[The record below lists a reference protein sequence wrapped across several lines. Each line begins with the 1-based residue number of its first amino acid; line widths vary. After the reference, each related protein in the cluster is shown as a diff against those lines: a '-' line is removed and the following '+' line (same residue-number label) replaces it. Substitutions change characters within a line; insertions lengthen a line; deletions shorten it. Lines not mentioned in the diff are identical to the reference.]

1 MFLNEQLRRM
11 LSRYVRGQQPMTA
24 DENTWLTRILVDYYD
39 RDLARDLL
47 KEPPPGATEEEAK
60 SYKTIYG
67 TVESLDE
74 VFRIMQSHQDAAS
87 QARLVNE
94 TTRKILEQFLTGGE
108 DNTPDAVRSFLMSN
122 PNFSNVTKPEFEALV
137 KNISK
142 QVEETYRN
150 RARTIARTELAIAQ
164 SKTVA
169 QELRAQGKT
178 HVRIY
183 DGLGCGWRHHD
194 DGDYANGSLR
204 RIEDYLNYPVA
215 HPNCVRAGYP
225 DFFGGDGS
233 IHVGK
238 KDLDLFETKSLEA
251 VSANQKSLDGMSN
264 HLESSGGP
272 LDLLAGSER
281 ARKYNPHHSRSDGR
295 FISGSTGSFA
305 ERTAPLPPTLRVSN
319 KVRPETSGFVTSDE
333 RFVASKDGEMSHD
346 DVALALGYSGVNDAL
361 SDGGLVR
368 VWVASD
374 PRYLSIDGRVTDAR
388 DVFIMGADKDA
399 VRVAAQA
406 TRRDVRGKLN
416 FVWETLDGES
426 GESRSVETLF
436 SSKDLPRPIDWE
448 LKYNPNHSPTNGR
461 FTSRA
466 GGSGINVAGSD
477 EEFAF
482 LKDAQ
487 YRRIEDPATGA
498 TIDQD
503 EGLVLLMENRGYFD
517 KPTTLSHDEFEK
529 ADKLS
534 LDMERGWKPG
544 VEAERVPTSVFY
556 RGIQDDVRG
565 VGVEAMTQGLTDGT
579 SRFHGVGNYGNGL
592 YFAADQN
599 LAARYAGSEVFDKPA
614 GMVQRIALKPDTKVI
629 TGYALTGEA
638 FKLHGELGR
647 GYNNIKEHGR
657 LATWLSYDVIHADD
671 RIVVLNHS
679 KLIIDKSSLVRLPR
693 EKSLDLFDI
702 ELKFNPNHDRRG
714 RFAAS
719 SGGRDLLGDDPSTVS
734 EEWARSLLDQRESA
748 DDERISRS
756 GGDVILSRI
765 VDEQWGGAGTVK
777 VADLGNAND
786 ANLMFRG
793 VEGSTDYH
801 VGFIDGDRFMGKG
814 VYGNGIY
821 FAQGGEFKVPGSAL
835 FQDNV
840 GNAWYK
846 AEGYG
851 SNVRKYRISSS
862 AKIVDWEVLT
872 AEHTAWLNK
881 TEQGAVRSL
890 TKDPGHYA
898 ALKGYDGIK
907 SPPKKGVSQ
916 YVIFNRSVLEAHVDR
931 QPDFSFNK
939 SATFKYN
946 PNHDRLGRFSHGGG
960 GGGIDYL
967 ANGADSDLLSLL
979 GDVDPNPPR
988 DYRKEESN
996 PFAEHVYS
1004 TLGYMGPIEEAD
1016 HSKFADDALMWRG
1029 NNSTAFFD
1037 ALAGRERDY
1046 AKMTYSPYGMHGSGI
1061 YVGDKLTASGYGVNK
1076 ATFALKPGA
1085 KVMTDK
1091 QVRDERM
1098 NLLAD
1103 LARKDP
1109 AGRFSD
1115 DKNHQ
1120 LLHAAASDPSIY
1132 AALRGA
1138 AVYEG
1143 ERYKDGTY
1151 VRTILDRRAVTM
1163 EILGKRVKGVS
1174 VKFNPNHSP
1183 TTGRF
1188 VSAHTFRDG
1197 SPSDDIKALLAKTLD
1212 PLSDAEKNSLSAYT
1226 STSYAGINR
1235 YAWMDP
1241 SKSEIFGGRPVDN
1254 LDIMYPSDYN
1264 LRHFTIMSGAL
1275 EKTKTPVDLVV
1286 SHRMKAGER
1295 FFDSNG
1301 VPMDSSSVGK
1311 TLTNKGFTSTSLSK
1325 SVHLANTNWELEV
1338 PKGSKGAY
1346 VNPISSH
1353 KDEYEIILQ
1362 RGAKFKIT
1370 GFETDGL
1377 VTNIKARVVGFE
1389 PLESVY
1395 RGAGSFRL
1403 PTTVGKTFSDRGF
1416 VSTSVDERR
1425 ERDHSPAQHNF
1436 QGDIGEESHASA
1448 RAVLHRSSRGRRVS
1462 TYTWEDGDIE
1472 VLETRDIIESSLDLR
1487 AVLSERARKHNPYH
1501 DERGRFASARG
1512 YFSGGTVNNPAPL
1525 TKAETG
1531 RIGEEIAMK
1540 YLGDTAST
1548 LNVGRNNYPIDFV
1561 SHDRVVEVKTGL
1573 STNPKASQ
1581 QWRATIGQPGKKES
1595 EWLKTATA
1603 EEKRAWNNQKRQA
1616 ILERKQR
1623 AVDEVSQKLGRHLK
1637 PTTLGVIIDPHTREA
1652 HVYEFE
1658 GFHLRIGW
1666 SDKGVKEA
1674 YRASYKL

>member
-1 MFLNEQLRRM
+1 MADAVFVKVATDEKWSEAIQLR
-11 LSRYVRGQQPMTA
+11 
-24 DENTWLTRILVDYYD
+24 
-39 RDLARDLL
+39 
-47 KEPPPGATEEEAK
+47 
-60 SYKTIYG
+60 
-67 TVESLDE
+67 
-74 VFRIMQSHQDAAS
+74 
-87 QARLVNE
+87 
-94 TTRKILEQFLTGGE
+94 
-108 DNTPDAVRSFLMSN
+108 
-122 PNFSNVTKPEFEALV
+122 
-137 KNISK
+137 
-142 QVEETYRN
+142 
-150 RARTIARTELAIAQ
+150 
-164 SKTVA
+164 
-169 QELRAQGKT
+169 
-178 HVRIY
+178 
-183 DGLGCGWRHHD
+183 
-194 DGDYANGSLR
+194 
-204 RIEDYLNYPVA
+204 
-215 HPNCVRAGYP
+215 
-225 DFFGGDGS
+225 
-233 IHVGK
+233 
-238 KDLDLFETKSLEA
+238 
-251 VSANQKSLDGMSN
+251 
-264 HLESSGGP
+264 
-272 LDLLAGSER
+272 
-281 ARKYNPHHSRSDGR
+281 GR
-295 FISGSTGSFA
+295 F
-305 ERTAPLPPTLRVSN
+305 
-319 KVRPETSGFVTSDE
+319 
-333 RFVASKDGEMSHD
+333 DGEK
-346 DVALALGYSGVNDAL
+346 GVQ
-361 SDGGLVR
+361 R
-368 VWVASD
+368 
-374 PRYLSIDGRVTDAR
+374 
-388 DVFIMGADKDA
+388 
-399 VRVAAQA
+399 
-406 TRRDVRGKLN
+406 
-416 FVWETLDGES
+416 
-426 GESRSVETLF
+426 
-436 SSKDLPRPIDWE
+436 
-448 LKYNPNHSPTNGR
+448 KYNPNHSPVNGR

-466 GGSGINVAGSD
+466 GGSGVNVAGSD

-482 LKDAQ
+482 LKDAE
-487 YRRIEDPATGA
+487 YKRVIDPTTGA
-498 TIDQD
+498 EIDVD
-503 EGLVLLMENRGYFD
+503 EGLVLLMENRGFYG
-517 KPTTLSHDEFEK
+517 KPTTLEHGAFEK
-529 ADKLS
+529 TDKLS
-534 LDMERGWKPG
+534 LDMQYGSEKS
-544 VEAERVPTSVFY
+544 PTSVFY
-556 RGIQDDVRG
+556 RGIQDDGFG
-565 VGVEAMTQGLTDGT
+565 VTVEKMSDSLVDGS
-579 SRFHGVGNYGNGL
+579 SRFHGVGSYGNGL
-592 YFAADQN
+592 YFATEQR
-599 LAARYAGSEVFDKPA
+599 LAVRYAVGFQASEKGVG
-614 GMVQRIALKPDTKVI
+614 GMVQRVAIKPDAKFI
-629 TGYALTGEA
+629 SESALTQEA
-638 FKLHGELGR
+638 FDLHRTMGVSF
-647 GYNNIKEHGR
+647 NNVKERGR
-657 LATWLSYDVIHADD
+657 LATWLGYDGIKATD

-679 KLIIDKSSLVRLPR
+679 KLILDKSSLVRL
-693 EKSLDLFDI
+693 ETKSLDLFETKMNPYHDQRGRFTTGIARGPYGDALAGSIDPHKKYPFDVRYPPASDDPAPGGRYEYHSTTASGLQRIAQEGLDPAKSQSGVTSVTPHLEGARFYGHIIENREQAWLLRVTRDNKIAKIKFPDGFDLDETREHWITSKVEPKDI
-702 ELKFNPNHDRRG
+702 SVYLDGHWEWVNSIKKKHLDLFETKYNPNHDQRGRFAETLRVKGVKSLTFKYNPNHDRRG
-714 RFAAS
+714 RFATS

-734 EEWARSLLDQRESA
+734 EEWAQSLLDEMGA
-748 DDERISRS
+748 DDERISRN
-756 GGDVILSRI
+756 GGDVALSRI

-786 ANLMFRG
+786 ANLLFRG

-801 VGFIDGDRFMGKG
+801 TGFINGDRFMGKG

-821 FAQGGEFKVPGSAL
+821 FAQGGEFNVPGSAL

-862 AKIVDWEVLT
+862 AKIVDWESLT

-881 TEQGAVRSL
+881 TEQGPVRSL
-890 TKDPGHYA
+890 TKDPGRYA

-916 YVIFNRSVLEAHVDR
+916 YVIFNRGVLEAHVDR

-939 SATFKYN
+939 SVTIKY
-946 PNHDRLGRFSHGGG
+946 
-960 GGGIDYL
+960 
-967 ANGADSDLLSLL
+967 
-979 GDVDPNPPR
+979 
-988 DYRKEESN
+988 
-996 PFAEHVYS
+996 
-1004 TLGYMGPIEEAD
+1004 
-1016 HSKFADDALMWRG
+1016 
-1029 NNSTAFFD
+1029 
-1037 ALAGRERDY
+1037 
-1046 AKMTYSPYGMHGSGI
+1046 
-1061 YVGDKLTASGYGVNK
+1061 
-1076 ATFALKPGA
+1076 
-1085 KVMTDK
+1085 
-1091 QVRDERM
+1091 
-1098 NLLAD
+1098 
-1103 LARKDP
+1103 
-1109 AGRFSD
+1109 
-1115 DKNHQ
+1115 
-1120 LLHAAASDPSIY
+1120 
-1132 AALRGA
+1132 
-1138 AVYEG
+1138 
-1143 ERYKDGTY
+1143 
-1151 VRTILDRRAVTM
+1151 
-1163 EILGKRVKGVS
+1163 
-1174 VKFNPNHSP
+1174 NPNHSP

-1197 SPSDDIKALLAKTLD
+1197 APSDDVKDLLAKTLD

-1389 PLESVY
+1389 PLES
-1395 RGAGSFRL
+1395 G
-1403 PTTVGKTFSDRGF
+1403 
-1416 VSTSVDERR
+1416 
-1425 ERDHSPAQHNF
+1425 
-1436 QGDIGEESHASA
+1436 
-1448 RAVLHRSSRGRRVS
+1448 
-1462 TYTWEDGDIE
+1462 
-1472 VLETRDIIESSLDLR
+1472 

-1512 YFSGGTVNNPAPL
+1512 YFSGGPVNSPAPL

-1623 AVDEVSQKLGRHLK
+1623 AVDEVSKKLGRPLK

>member
-1 MFLNEQLRRM
+1 MKIPPR
-11 LSRYVRGQQPMTA
+11 
-24 DENTWLTRILVDYYD
+24 
-39 RDLARDLL
+39 LL
-47 KEPPPGATEEEAK
+47 WSP
-60 SYKTIYG
+60 SD
-67 TVESLDE
+67 V
-74 VFRIMQSHQDAAS
+74 
-87 QARLVNE
+87 
-94 TTRKILEQFLTGGE
+94 
-108 DNTPDAVRSFLMSN
+108 
-122 PNFSNVTKPEFEALV
+122 EALED
-137 KNISK
+137 SK
-142 QVEETYRN
+142 
-150 RARTIARTELAIAQ
+150 
-164 SKTVA
+164 
-169 QELRAQGKT
+169 
-178 HVRIY
+178 
-183 DGLGCGWRHHD
+183 
-194 DGDYANGSLR
+194 
-204 RIEDYLNYPVA
+204 
-215 HPNCVRAGYP
+215 
-225 DFFGGDGS
+225 
-233 IHVGK
+233 
-238 KDLDLFETKSLEA
+238 
-251 VSANQKSLDGMSN
+251 SA
-264 HLESSGGP
+264 
-272 LDLLAGSER
+272 
-281 ARKYNPHHSRSDGR
+281 
-295 FISGSTGSFA
+295 T
-305 ERTAPLPPTLRVSN
+305 
-319 KVRPETSGFVTSDE
+319 
-333 RFVASKDGEMSHD
+333 
-346 DVALALGYSGVNDAL
+346 
-361 SDGGLVR
+361 
-368 VWVASD
+368 
-374 PRYLSIDGRVTDAR
+374 
-388 DVFIMGADKDA
+388 
-399 VRVAAQA
+399 
-406 TRRDVRGKLN
+406 
-416 FVWETLDGES
+416 
-426 GESRSVETLF
+426 
-436 SSKDLPRPIDWE
+436 
-448 LKYNPNHSPTNGR
+448 LKYNPNHSPANGR
-461 FTSRA
+461 FTSRG
-466 GGSGINVAGSD
+466 GGSGVNVAGSD

-517 KPTTLSHDEFEK
+517 KPTTLEKGEFDRAE
-529 ADKLS
+529 KLS
-534 LDMERGWKPG
+534 LDMEYGYG
-544 VEAERVPTSVFY
+544 NSSPTNIYPTTDFY
-556 RGIQDDVRG
+556 RGIQNDNWG
-565 VGVEAMTQGLTDGT
+565 VTVEKMSESLVDGS
-579 SRFHGVGNYGNGL
+579 SRFHGVGNFGNGL
-592 YFAADQN
+592 YFSPDKRR
-599 LAARYAGSEVFDKPA
+599 ARGYAGDQ
-614 GMVQRIALKPDTKVI
+614 GMLQRMALKPDTKVI
-629 TGYALTGEA
+629 TTHALAAEA
-638 FKLHGELGR
+638 FKLHGELGSS
-647 GYNNIKEHGR
+647 YNNIREHGR
-657 LATWLSYDVIHADD
+657 LATWLGYDVIHADD

-693 EKSLDLFDI
+693 EKSLDLDV
-702 ELKFNPNHDRRG
+702 ELKYNPNHDRQG
-714 RFAAS
+714 RFATRA
-719 SGGRDLLGDDPSTVS
+719 GGRDLLGNDPSTVS
-734 EEWARSLLDQRESA
+734 EEWAQGLLDQREYRWAEIDKMSA
-748 DDERISRS
+748 DDERISRD
-756 GGDVILSRI
+756 GGDVSLSRI
-765 VDEQWGGAGTVK
+765 VDEQWGGTGTVK
-777 VADLGNAND
+777 VTDLGNAND
-786 ANLMFRG
+786 ANLLFRG
-793 VEGSTDYH
+793 VEGSTDFH
-801 VGFIDGDRFMGKG
+801 EGFINGDRFMGKG

-862 AKIVDWEVLT
+862 AKIVDWEALT

-881 TEQGAVRSL
+881 TEQGPVRSL
-890 TKDPGHYA
+890 TKDPGRYA

-939 SATFKYN
+939 SATFKYNPNHDQRGRFASGSFSERLSSANPDLVEALDGVVVGEAVFMSPDGKSFVRSKVRGLHMDIAEELGYLNNYHVGSVDAAVEAGLTRIFVTATDPLLSTNAAIYTKDKQRVRQAAFAINKALPEDKRGGARYHWETTTPYASGEGYITETLRVKGVKSLTFKYNPYHDQRGRFTTGIARGPYGDALAGSIDPHKKYPFDVRYPPASDDPAPGGRYEYHSTTASGLQRIAQEGLDPAKSQSGVTSVTPHLEGARFYGKIIENREQAWLLRVTRDNKIAKIKIPDGFDLDESREHWLTSKVEPKDISVYLDGHWEWVNSIKKKHLDLFETKYN

-1046 AKMTYSPYGMHGSGI
+1046 AKMTYSPYGSGI

-1389 PLESVY
+1389 PLESLDRRTKNFTLKY
-1395 RGAGSFRL
+1395 NPNHDSRGR
-1403 PTTVGKTFSDRGF
+1403 FS
-1416 VSTSVDERR
+1416 
-1425 ERDHSPAQHNF
+1425 
-1436 QGDIGEESHASA
+1436 
-1448 RAVLHRSSRGRRVS
+1448 SSRGRRVS

-1512 YFSGGTVNNPAPL
+1512 YFSGGPVNNPAPL

-1548 LNVGRNNYPIDFV
+1548 LNVGRNNYPIDLV

-1603 EEKRAWNNQKRQA
+1603 EEKKAWNNQKRQA

-1623 AVDEVSQKLGRHLK
+1623 AVDEVSQKLGRPLK

>member
-1 MFLNEQLRRM
+1 MKIPPR
-11 LSRYVRGQQPMTA
+11 
-24 DENTWLTRILVDYYD
+24 
-39 RDLARDLL
+39 LL
-47 KEPPPGATEEEAK
+47 WSP
-60 SYKTIYG
+60 SD
-67 TVESLDE
+67 V
-74 VFRIMQSHQDAAS
+74 
-87 QARLVNE
+87 
-94 TTRKILEQFLTGGE
+94 
-108 DNTPDAVRSFLMSN
+108 
-122 PNFSNVTKPEFEALV
+122 EALED
-137 KNISK
+137 SK
-142 QVEETYRN
+142 
-150 RARTIARTELAIAQ
+150 
-164 SKTVA
+164 
-169 QELRAQGKT
+169 
-178 HVRIY
+178 
-183 DGLGCGWRHHD
+183 
-194 DGDYANGSLR
+194 
-204 RIEDYLNYPVA
+204 
-215 HPNCVRAGYP
+215 
-225 DFFGGDGS
+225 
-233 IHVGK
+233 
-238 KDLDLFETKSLEA
+238 
-251 VSANQKSLDGMSN
+251 SA
-264 HLESSGGP
+264 
-272 LDLLAGSER
+272 
-281 ARKYNPHHSRSDGR
+281 
-295 FISGSTGSFA
+295 T
-305 ERTAPLPPTLRVSN
+305 
-319 KVRPETSGFVTSDE
+319 
-333 RFVASKDGEMSHD
+333 
-346 DVALALGYSGVNDAL
+346 
-361 SDGGLVR
+361 
-368 VWVASD
+368 
-374 PRYLSIDGRVTDAR
+374 
-388 DVFIMGADKDA
+388 
-399 VRVAAQA
+399 
-406 TRRDVRGKLN
+406 
-416 FVWETLDGES
+416 
-426 GESRSVETLF
+426 
-436 SSKDLPRPIDWE
+436 
-448 LKYNPNHSPTNGR
+448 LKYNPNHSPANGR

-466 GGSGINVAGSD
+466 GGAGINVAGSD

-503 EGLVLLMENRGYFD
+503 GGLVLLMENRGYFD

-534 LDMERGWKPG
+534 LDMELGWDSASDRDSVSTQK
-544 VEAERVPTSVFY
+544 VTSFY
-556 RGIQDDVRG
+556 RGIQDDGWG
-565 VGVEAMTQGLTDGT
+565 VGVEAMTKGLTEGT
-579 SRFHGVGNYGNGL
+579 SRFHGVGSYGNGL
-592 YFAADQN
+592 YFAAEQR
-599 LAARYAGSEVFDKPA
+599 LAVRYAGTS
-614 GMVQRIALKPDTKVI
+614 GMVQRVALKPDTKVI
-629 TGYALTGEA
+629 TSHELVAEA
-638 FKLHGELGR
+638 FKLHGELGL
-647 GYNNIKEHGR
+647 GYNNIREHGR
-657 LATWLSYDVIHADD
+657 LATWLGYDVIHADD
-671 RIVVLNHS
+671 RLVVLNHS
-679 KLIIDKSSLVRLPR
+679 KLILDKSSLVRL
-693 EKSLDLFDI
+693 ETKSLDLF
-702 ELKFNPNHDRRG
+702 ETKMNPYHDQRG
-714 RFAAS
+714 RFTTGIARGPYGDALAGSIDPHKKYPFDVRYPPAS
-719 SGGRDLLGDDPSTVS
+719 DDPAPGGRYEYHSTTASGLQRIAQEGLDPAKSQSGVTSVTPHLEGARFYGKIIENREQAWLLRVT
-734 EEWARSLLDQRESA
+734 R
-748 DDERISRS
+748 
-756 GGDVILSRI
+756 
-765 VDEQWGGAGTVK
+765 
-777 VADLGNAND
+777 
-786 ANLMFRG
+786 
-793 VEGSTDYH
+793 
-801 VGFIDGDRFMGKG
+801 
-814 VYGNGIY
+814 
-821 FAQGGEFKVPGSAL
+821 
-835 FQDNV
+835 DN
-840 GNAWYK
+840 K
-846 AEGYG
+846 
-851 SNVRKYRISSS
+851 I
-862 AKIVDWEVLT
+862 AKIKIPDGFDLDESREHWLTSKVEPKDISVYLDGHWEWV
-872 AEHTAWLNK
+872 N
-881 TEQGAVRSL
+881 S
-890 TKDPGHYA
+890 
-898 ALKGYDGIK
+898 IK
-907 SPPKKGVSQ
+907 KKHLDL
-916 YVIFNRSVLEAHVDR
+916 FE
-931 QPDFSFNK
+931 
-939 SATFKYN
+939 TKYN

-1151 VRTILDRRAVTM
+1151 VRTILDRRAVTV

-1241 SKSEIFGGRPVDN
+1241 SKSETFGGRPVDN

-1389 PLESVY
+1389 PLESLDRRTKNFTLKYNPNHDSRGRFSSGGGSYTVY

-1403 PTTVGKTFSDRGF
+1403 PTTVGKTFSDR
-1416 VSTSVDERR
+1416 
-1425 ERDHSPAQHNF
+1425 
-1436 QGDIGEESHASA
+1436 GDIGEESHASA

-1487 AVLSERARKHNPYH
+1487 AVLSERARKYNPYH

-1512 YFSGGTVNNPAPL
+1512 YFSGGPVNNPAPL

-1548 LNVGRNNYPIDFV
+1548 LNVGRNNYPIDLV

-1603 EEKRAWNNQKRQA
+1603 EEKKAWNNQKRQA

-1623 AVDEVSQKLGRHLK
+1623 AVDEVSQKLGRPLK

>member
-1 MFLNEQLRRM
+1 
-11 LSRYVRGQQPMTA
+11 
-24 DENTWLTRILVDYYD
+24 
-39 RDLARDLL
+39 
-47 KEPPPGATEEEAK
+47 
-60 SYKTIYG
+60 
-67 TVESLDE
+67 
-74 VFRIMQSHQDAAS
+74 
-87 QARLVNE
+87 
-94 TTRKILEQFLTGGE
+94 
-108 DNTPDAVRSFLMSN
+108 
-122 PNFSNVTKPEFEALV
+122 V
-137 KNISK
+137 KG
-142 QVEETYRN
+142 V
-150 RARTIARTELAIAQ
+150 
-164 SKTVA
+164 
-169 QELRAQGKT
+169 
-178 HVRIY
+178 
-183 DGLGCGWRHHD
+183 
-194 DGDYANGSLR
+194 
-204 RIEDYLNYPVA
+204 
-215 HPNCVRAGYP
+215 
-225 DFFGGDGS
+225 
-233 IHVGK
+233 
-238 KDLDLFETKSLEA
+238 KSLTF
-251 VSANQKSLDGMSN
+251 
-264 HLESSGGP
+264 
-272 LDLLAGSER
+272 
-281 ARKYNPHHSRSDGR
+281 KY
-295 FISGSTGSFA
+295 
-305 ERTAPLPPTLRVSN
+305 
-319 KVRPETSGFVTSDE
+319 
-333 RFVASKDGEMSHD
+333 
-346 DVALALGYSGVNDAL
+346 
-361 SDGGLVR
+361 
-368 VWVASD
+368 
-374 PRYLSIDGRVTDAR
+374 
-388 DVFIMGADKDA
+388 
-399 VRVAAQA
+399 
-406 TRRDVRGKLN
+406 
-416 FVWETLDGES
+416 
-426 GESRSVETLF
+426 
-436 SSKDLPRPIDWE
+436 
-448 LKYNPNHSPTNGR
+448 
-461 FTSRA
+461 
-466 GGSGINVAGSD
+466 
-477 EEFAF
+477 
-482 LKDAQ
+482 
-487 YRRIEDPATGA
+487 
-498 TIDQD
+498 
-503 EGLVLLMENRGYFD
+503 
-517 KPTTLSHDEFEK
+517 
-529 ADKLS
+529 
-534 LDMERGWKPG
+534 
-544 VEAERVPTSVFY
+544 
-556 RGIQDDVRG
+556 
-565 VGVEAMTQGLTDGT
+565 
-579 SRFHGVGNYGNGL
+579 
-592 YFAADQN
+592 
-599 LAARYAGSEVFDKPA
+599 
-614 GMVQRIALKPDTKVI
+614 
-629 TGYALTGEA
+629 
-638 FKLHGELGR
+638 
-647 GYNNIKEHGR
+647 
-657 LATWLSYDVIHADD
+657 
-671 RIVVLNHS
+671 
-679 KLIIDKSSLVRLPR
+679 
-693 EKSLDLFDI
+693 
-702 ELKFNPNHDRRG
+702 NPNHDRRG
-714 RFAAS
+714 RFATS

-734 EEWARSLLDQRESA
+734 EEWAQSLLDEMGA
-748 DDERISRS
+748 DDERISRN
-756 GGDVILSRI
+756 GGDVALSRI

-786 ANLMFRG
+786 ANLLFRG

-801 VGFIDGDRFMGKG
+801 TGFINGDRFMGKG

-821 FAQGGEFKVPGSAL
+821 FAQGGEFNVPGSAL

-939 SATFKYN
+939 SVTIKY
-946 PNHDRLGRFSHGGG
+946 
-960 GGGIDYL
+960 
-967 ANGADSDLLSLL
+967 
-979 GDVDPNPPR
+979 
-988 DYRKEESN
+988 
-996 PFAEHVYS
+996 
-1004 TLGYMGPIEEAD
+1004 
-1016 HSKFADDALMWRG
+1016 
-1029 NNSTAFFD
+1029 
-1037 ALAGRERDY
+1037 
-1046 AKMTYSPYGMHGSGI
+1046 
-1061 YVGDKLTASGYGVNK
+1061 
-1076 ATFALKPGA
+1076 
-1085 KVMTDK
+1085 
-1091 QVRDERM
+1091 
-1098 NLLAD
+1098 
-1103 LARKDP
+1103 
-1109 AGRFSD
+1109 
-1115 DKNHQ
+1115 
-1120 LLHAAASDPSIY
+1120 
-1132 AALRGA
+1132 
-1138 AVYEG
+1138 
-1143 ERYKDGTY
+1143 
-1151 VRTILDRRAVTM
+1151 
-1163 EILGKRVKGVS
+1163 
-1174 VKFNPNHSP
+1174 NPNHSP

-1197 SPSDDIKALLAKTLD
+1197 APSDDVKDLLAKTLD

-1389 PLESVY
+1389 PLES
-1395 RGAGSFRL
+1395 G
-1403 PTTVGKTFSDRGF
+1403 
-1416 VSTSVDERR
+1416 
-1425 ERDHSPAQHNF
+1425 
-1436 QGDIGEESHASA
+1436 
-1448 RAVLHRSSRGRRVS
+1448 
-1462 TYTWEDGDIE
+1462 
-1472 VLETRDIIESSLDLR
+1472 

-1512 YFSGGTVNNPAPL
+1512 YFSGGPVNSPAPL

-1623 AVDEVSQKLGRHLK
+1623 AVDEVSKKLGRPLK